1 MHLDPGRF
9 WGRRLVSILHSGR
22 FWRRRLVLHL
32 DPGRF
37 WRRRLVPILHSGRFW
52 RRRLVRK
59 QLSPTF
65 VPWTPPN
72 LSRRRRASRGSGCW
86 PSRMA
91 PARCRR
97 LHAPLRPSPR
107 HRGRQLGATFVILD
121 SLLTATPSDG
131 RQPRGQRRGS
141 AAASGRRNHDV
152 RHRRRGNE
160 LAVRLRCASRRDAA
174 TTPPPPLQ
182 PAPPHPLPQRLSEAS
197 PAASVAR
204 RPAMRA
210 GAGSARP
217 AQARASGRVQHAASS
232 RPRAAALC
240 DRRLPPDRR

>member
-1 MHLDPGRF
+1 MLCPLD
-9 WGRRLVSILHSGR
+9 
-22 FWRRRLVLHL
+22 
-32 DPGRF
+32 
-37 WRRRLVPILHSGRFW
+37 
-52 RRRLVRK
+52 
-59 QLSPTF
+59 
-65 VPWTPPN
+65 
-72 LSRRRRASRGSGCW
+72 AAGCW

-107 HRGRQLGATFVILD
+107 HRGRRLCATFVILD

-182 PAPPHPLPQRLSEAS
+182 PAPPHPLPQRLQRPAPPLLRHGDRRCGRALVRLVRRRPELLAAYSTQLRADRAS
-197 PAASVAR
+197 PHFAIVASHPTVAE
-204 RPAMRA
+204 RA
-210 GAGSARP
+210 GAAE
-217 AQARASGRVQHAASS
+217 ATV
-232 RPRAAALC
+232 
-240 DRRLPPDRR
+240 RR